1 MFGKS
6 SSESMLLLLRKL
18 NRYHGNRPNSYLK
31 YHKLYLHVKPNLVEN
46 KSSVLQTSGGQSSA
60 ESSAAHQKKNPLQSP
75 SEKLE
80 IVNFY
85 IFFSTDLCVLC
96 FCRFFPIFVM
106 CVVMLDCVF

>member
-85 IFFSTDLCVLC
+85 IFLAQT
-96 FCRFFPIFVM
+96 
-106 CVVMLDCVF
+106 CVFCVSADFFLFLSCV